1 MQLLNILQISMVL
14 LIQGGAAYTNTP
26 NNFGCA
32 GRVPDHSEAGC
43 VANLPESNGVRM
55 MVAPWNDYEGAY
67 DCSQADPSF
76 KRATC
81 CSDPSDLKYQLSI
94 DIWKQKCR
102 EIDGSEIKQY

>member
-55 MVAPWNDYEGAY
+55 MVAPWNDYEGP
-67 DCSQADPSF
+67 QI
-76 KRATC
+76 
-81 CSDPSDLKYQLSI
+81 SI
-94 DIWKQKCR
+94 VN
-102 EIDGSEIKQY
+102 